1 MSGRDITTIVFVGR
15 WEPDAKGRLYR
26 AALDLFAEH
35 GFERT
40 TVAGIAERAGVTER
54 TFFRHFVD
62 KREVLFSGQG
72 PLHDV
77 LVESVATSAPDTAPR
92 RLVAEALDALAT
104 LFPPERRDVARRR
117 QAVIDADTHL
127 QERELLKLATLG
139 AAYAESL
146 QQRGLNAAPADVV
159 AECTITVFKVA
170 FARWITDGEER
181 PLAEIQRQALVDLAG
196 VTAAAAP

>member
-1 MSGRDITTIVFVGR
+1 MVLVGR
-15 WEPDAKGRLYR
+15 WEPDAKGRLEG

-40 TVAGIAERAGVTER
+40 TVAAIAERAGVTER

-72 PLHDV
+72 SLRDV
-77 LVESVATSAPDTAPR
+77 LVESVAAAPPDTAPH
-92 RLVAEALDALAT
+92 RLVAESLDALAT
-104 LFPPERRDVARRR
+104 LFPPERRGVALRR

-139 AAYAESL
+139 AAYAQSL
-146 QQRGLNAAPADVV
+146 RQRGLNAAPGDVV

-170 FARWITDGEER
+170 FARWITDGEDR
-181 PLAEIQRQALVDLAG
+181 PLAEIQRQTLLDLAG
-196 VTAAAAP
+196 VTAVRAP